1 VPALSKVSRFAIELS
16 IKTMAQEGLEL
27 LLVEDDEVDI
37 MNVRRVLKQKQ
48 ITLPLSIARDGL
60 EALEMLRNTV
70 RGGLHASQNRQL
82 VLLDLN
88 MPRMNGIEFLKRL
101 RQDPDLRPT
110 PVVILSTSDDEN
122 DRKQAYQYNAAG
134 YLLKA
139 TTFKQFAESIEALTR
154 YWSLCKMP

>member
-1 VPALSKVSRFAIELS
+1 
-16 IKTMAQEGLEL
+16 MAQEGLEL

-48 ITLPLSIARDGL
+48 ITLPLSIAHNGL
-60 EALEMLRNTV
+60 EALEMLHNTV
-70 RGGLHASQNRQL
+70 RGGLHTSQNRQL

-122 DRKQAYQYNAAG
+122 DRKQAYRYNAAG

-154 YWSLCKMP
+154 YWSFCKMP